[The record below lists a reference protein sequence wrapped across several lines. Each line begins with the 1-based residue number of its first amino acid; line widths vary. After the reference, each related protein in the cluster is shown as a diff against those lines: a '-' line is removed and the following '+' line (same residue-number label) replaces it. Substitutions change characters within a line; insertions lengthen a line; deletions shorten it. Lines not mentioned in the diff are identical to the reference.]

1 MGKFSLKNSLY
12 IYKGIFSRDIYMGL
26 RIEKNNYG
34 YRNDTQN
41 HGEPS
46 VRTKV
51 TNPILHFAMNENP
64 NPSYVED
71 SEENSTPASNEAPS
85 EETPTTTA
93 APATEELEETS
104 DEPLTKPADKESEE
118 TSDETKPKTTYVFVE
133 WQKLKEKYK
142 AINALPTDKERIIKW
157 RQETAGINTKPYVIV
172 DKASCEAT
180 VYSATGEV
188 IDTYEIG
195 IGREK
200 GDEIQL
206 ENVVIKNNGKK
217 ITIDKAKD
225 SNGKTFE
232 TTSAG
237 IYYFSGKA
245 NVSPRKGNTYPT
257 IDGYNEYSLEAERGS
272 TGVSINPIPSN
283 HPEQIKKMYNGNAE
297 DNRFTDGDINL
308 FSKDFQRL
316 GKHLKFG
323 TEVFVLPED
332 SNNKIVVR
340 DGQLNLVQENF
351 TGTVSTSKKPTV
363 VHPIE
368 IDLKPPKPENLG
380 VLGWTKKWTWD
391 VPKRT
396 ATWYYEDESRKT
408 KFVKALEDK
417 KADMMENLDIDN
429 DTYNNLATLAI
440 GIANQETKLGQSPK
454 YGWKEGNQWAVKALK
469 WIEGHTFWDVSP
481 YESRGMGQTKLDG
494 YKDADVKRILKEY
507 LDADIEKLLEEKH
520 LKKDTK
526 EAKDEIKKA
535 MASNKLGITP
545 NNVQNP
551 EKSAIATM
559 LVLTSMYKNELPG
572 IKAKLAELKMTW
584 QEAMLYMWQGKK
596 GTEILSGTATPDQ
609 NNYVRQAKRF
619 MNERFVLK
627 EVIEAPRIQQ

>member
-1 MGKFSLKNSLY
+1 
-12 IYKGIFSRDIYMGL
+12 MGL
-26 RIEKNNYG
+26 RITNNYG

-41 HGEPS
+41 HAEPS
-46 VRTKV
+46 VRKKV
-51 TNPILHFAMNENP
+51 SNPILLAMNENP
-64 NPSYVED
+64 NPTAAEESDETTAAANQDKTPTPTVEQ
-71 SEENSTPASNEAPS
+71 APS
-85 EETPTTTA
+85 EETPTTATPTA
-93 APATEELEETS
+93 GESEKTS
-104 DEPLTKPADKESEE
+104 DEPLTKPAAKESEE
-118 TSDETKPKTTYVFVE
+118 TSDENKNGTTYVFVE

-157 RQETAGINTKPYVIV
+157 HQETAGINTKSYVIV

-188 IDTYEIG
+188 LDTFEIG

-206 ENVVIKNNGKK
+206 ENVVIETKEIEKNGKIEKK

-225 SNGKTFE
+225 SKGKTFE

-245 NVSPRKGNTYPT
+245 KVNPRKGNTYPT

-283 HPEQIKKMYNGNAE
+283 HPEQIGKMYNGNAQ

-308 FSKDFQRL
+308 FSNDFQKL

-323 TEVFVLPED
+323 TEVFVLPEKP
-332 SNNKIVVR
+332 NNKIIVR
-340 DGQLNLVQENF
+340 DGQLNFVQEDF

-380 VLGWTKKWTWD
+380 VWGTVSKWTWKL
-391 VPKRT
+391 PKR
-396 ATWYYEDESRKT
+396 AVKGAAEWYYEDESRKT
-408 KFVKALEDK
+408 NFVKTLEDK
-417 KADMMENLDIDN
+417 KADMMDKLDIDN

-454 YGWKEGNQWAVKALK
+454 YGWKEGNQWAVKTIK
-469 WIEGHTFWDVSP
+469 WIEDHTFWNPSP
-481 YESRGMGQTKLDG
+481 YESRGMSQTKLDG
-494 YKDADVKRILKEY
+494 YKDADVKKILDKY
-507 LDADIEKLLEEKH
+507 LKADIEKLLEEKGI
-520 LKKDTK
+520 KKDTK
-526 EAKDEIKKA
+526 EAENEIKKA
-535 MASNKLGITP
+535 MASHKLGI
-545 NNVQNP
+545 NSDNVKDP

-559 LVLTSMYKNELPG
+559 IVLTSMHKNELPG
-572 IKAKLAELKMTW
+572 IKAKIKELKMTW
-584 QEAMLYMWQGKK
+584 EEAILYMWQGKK
-596 GTEILSGTATPDQ
+596 GTEILTGKATPEQ
-609 NNYVRQAKRF
+609 NNYVRQAKSF
-619 MNERFVLK
+619 MDKRFVLK
-627 EVIEAPRIQQ
+627 EVVEAPKIKQ

>member
-1 MGKFSLKNSLY
+1 
-12 IYKGIFSRDIYMGL
+12 MGL
-26 RIEKNNYG
+26 LRIDKNNYG
-34 YRNDTQN
+34 NRNDTQKPA
-41 HGEPS
+41 ETS
-46 VRTKV
+46 FAKKV
-51 TNPILHFAMNENP
+51 SNPILHFAMNENP
-64 NPSYVED
+64 TPSVEEQD
-71 SEENSTPASNEAPS
+71 GTPTPTAEQAPS
-85 EETPTTTA
+85 EEAPTTATQA
-93 APATEELEETS
+93 AGESEETS
-104 DEPLTKPADKESEE
+104 DEPLTKPAAENSEE
-118 TSDETKPKTTYVFVE
+118 TSDENKNGTTYVFVE

-157 RQETAGINTKPYVIV
+157 HQETAGINPKPYVIV

-188 IDTYEIG
+188 IDTYLIG

-206 ENVVIKNNGKK
+206 ENVVIKNDGKK

-245 NVSPRKGNTYPT
+245 KVSPKKGNTYPT
-257 IDGYNEYSLEAERGS
+257 IEGYNEYSLEAERGS
-272 TGVSINPIPSN
+272 TGLSINPVPSN
-283 HPEQIKKMYNGNAE
+283 HPEQIGKIYNKNIE

-308 FSKDFQRL
+308 FSNDFQRL

-323 TEVFVLPED
+323 TEVIVLPED
-332 SNNKIVVR
+332 SNNKIIVR
-340 DGQLNLVQENF
+340 DGQLNLVQEKF

-368 IDLKPPKPENLG
+368 IDLKPPKPEKLG
-380 VLGWTKKWTWD
+380 VWGSVSKWTWKL
-391 VPKRT
+391 PKR
-396 ATWYYEDESRKT
+396 AVKGAAEWYYEDKSRET
-408 KFVKALEDK
+408 NFVKALEDK
-417 KADMMENLDIDN
+417 KADMMEKLDIDN

-454 YGWKEGNQWAVKALK
+454 YGWKENNQWAVKALK

-481 YESRGMGQTKLDG
+481 YESRGMSQTKLDG
-494 YKDADVKRILKEY
+494 YKDADVKRILDEY
-507 LDADIEKLLEEKH
+507 LKADIEKLLEEKGI
-520 LKKDTK
+520 KKGTK
-526 EAKDEIKKA
+526 EAEKAIQKA
-535 MASNKLGITP
+535 MEADKLGITP
-545 NNVQNP
+545 KNVQDP

-584 QEAMLYMWQGKK
+584 EDAMLYLWQGKK
-596 GTEILSGTATPDQ
+596 KTEILSGTATPDE
-609 NNYVRQAKRF
+609 NNYVRQAKLF
-619 MNERFVLK
+619 MEKRFVLK
-627 EVIEAPRIQQ
+627 EVIEAPKIQQ